1 MAKRRNIKKGKGKAK
16 KNNQKSVINF
26 PFTKKNYIIIGAGLA
41 VIIIGYLLMATGIT
55 NEPAV
60 PDGKWNNPF
69 AVTIAPIILLIGYV
83 VIIPFGI
90 LKFSGKKEQ
99 KDSE

>member
-1 MAKRRNIKKGKGKAK
+1 MAKRRNIKKGKVK
-16 KNNQKSVINF
+16 KDNQKSVIKF
-26 PFTKKNYIIIGAGLA
+26 PFTKKNYLIIGVGLA
-41 VIIIGYLLMATGIT
+41 VIIIGFLLMATGIT

-60 PDGKWNNPF
+60 PDGKWNNPL

-83 VIIPFGI
+83 VIIPYGI
-90 LKFSGKKEQ
+90 LKFFGNKEQ